1 MKMSK
6 WVVQQVDP
14 TVQKRLMQETGI
26 SAILASLLMN
36 RGYEDSQEVREF
48 LNPSLHQLS
57 SPFEMVNMGA
67 AVERILEA
75 VARKDK
81 IVIYGDYDVDGI
93 CASVMLYQGLKTLQ
107 ADVDYYV
114 PDRMEEG
121 YGINTPALRNIFE
134 SGTKLLVTVDCGIS
148 AWQEVAEAKSWGM
161 EVIVTDHHQL
171 PETIPDCIIVN
182 PVLSQ
187 DEKDK
192 WRYLCGTGVAFKVVQ
207 GIFSRYYKEEGFT
220 ERMRPFLDI
229 AALAT
234 VADIVPLKGDNR
246 ILVKFGLE
254 EMALGKRPG
263 LAALWKI
270 SQNRGTGKNTNTK
283 ADTQKDDAKKELE
296 IPDTIS
302 VGYGLA
308 PRLNACGRIGDVRL
322 GLRLLVTEDDAEAME
337 IAQMLDTENRNRQ
350 NIERQIYEEAVAIV
364 EQQGTRQQDGLI
376 VVGEDWHPGVIGIV
390 ASRLVERY
398 YTPTIVLT
406 KTNGIYKGSG
416 RSIEGFHLQQALSQ
430 CSDILE
436 NYGGHSQAA
445 GLGIAPENLQEFR
458 KRFAQIV
465 ANSTTEDSF
474 VPTLKIDAEI
484 QICDINTEIYKEI
497 SKINPTGTMNPTPVF
512 VCRGQKPI
520 EARIVG
526 GQGDHLRLRI
536 RGPQNDIFGIGFK
549 KAELQPMV
557 QDSSIDIAFSMDKNT
572 FNGRTNLQMLIKDMK
587 PYRRPDQMTLLDR
600 LFFYKDEYLAED
612 PYQGIAEQD
621 QFFTKIVGVTFDN
634 RQEFLAELQTG
645 QQLDLVHEKNNPHDE
660 NAIAVYTDGKQIGY
674 LKRNIARHLAENFDN
689 GIAYQAVVVQVT
701 GSIEQNLG
709 ANIFIKK
716 VQKENQNVTEG
727 QESIRVQLEHLD
739 EATLK
744 EEIRKTLLGQHA
756 YRPKQQEALQALYQQ
771 KNVLAILGTGRG
783 KSAIFQAYS
792 AYLALW
798 RHKTTIIVYP
808 LRALVNDQYQSLEK
822 KLKPLGLQVCLATGA
837 LEGEERAAFFQ
848 RVMEGKVDLI
858 LTTPEFLV
866 YNQHRFLEL
875 SGRLGLVVVDEAHH
889 LASRRQGYKQL
900 PNSLKEIRPEQILA
914 VTATASEE
922 VADYIMKSLD
932 LNSAVI
938 DPYVR
943 ENLQL
948 VDQRSNYKKADYLIE
963 LATSGEKVVVYL
975 NSRQKAVQLAEI
987 LREKVPTSMQNKICY
1002 YHGGL
1007 NASDR
1012 LAIENAFRD
1021 GTLKVIVT
1029 TSAFGEG
1036 IDIPDIRHVVL
1047 YHLSFS
1053 SEEYNQLA
1061 GRAGRDGAPAKVHL
1075 LYNQRDEMLNR
1086 NVLSASCPTREVLGK
1101 FYKLLQFLI
1110 QGKPAI
1116 ELTNH
1121 ELCELVKRE
1130 RFAEP
1135 TESCISSWLGIF
1147 EELGFL
1153 EREREGAKRRI
1164 IMTPS
1169 PTKMDLFSSLRYQE
1183 CMAELEDF
1191 QRYLEIAFDKSK
1203 DTLLKA
1209 INQPIYPKQWM

>member
-1 MKMSK
+1 MRMSK

-14 TVQKRLMQETGI
+14 VIQKKLMQETGI
-26 SAILASLLMN
+26 SAILASLLIN
-36 RGYEDSQEVREF
+36 RGYQESQEVLEF
-48 LNPSLHQLS
+48 LNPSLNQLS

-67 AVERILEA
+67 CVERILEA
-75 VARKDK
+75 VERKDK
-81 IVIYGDYDVDGI
+81 IVVYGDYDVDGI
-93 CASVMLYQGLKTLQ
+93 CASVMLYQGLKVLG
-107 ADVDYYV
+107 AEVDYYV

-121 YGINTPALRNIFE
+121 YGINTPALRSIYE
-134 SGTKLLVTVDCGIS
+134 DGAKLLVTVDCGIS
-148 AWQEVAEAKSWGM
+148 AWQEVEEAKSWGM
-161 EVIVTDHHQL
+161 DVIVTDHHQL
-171 PETIPDCIIVN
+171 PDTLPDCIIVN
-182 PVLSQ
+182 PVLSN

-192 WRYLCGTGVAFKVVQ
+192 WRHLCGTGVAFKVVH
-207 GIFSRYYKEEGFT
+207 GLFSRYYGEEGFT
-220 ERMRPFLDI
+220 GRMMPFLDI

-254 EMALGKRPG
+254 EMAKGKRPG
-263 LAALWKI
+263 LAALWEV
-270 SQNRGTGKNTNTK
+270 SQFRPNQKLNTDTK
-283 ADTQKDDAKKELE
+283 PEFDT
-296 IPDTIS
+296 IPDTVS

-322 GLRLLVTEDDAEAME
+322 GLRLLVTEDDREAME
-337 IAQMLDTENRNRQ
+337 IAQMLDAENRNRQ

-364 EQQGTRQQDGLI
+364 ESQGIRQQDGLI
-376 VVGEDWHPGVIGIV
+376 VVGENWHPGVIGIV
-390 ASRLVERY
+390 ASRLVEQY

-445 GLGIAPENLQEFR
+445 GLGVAPEHLHEFR
-458 KRFAQIV
+458 KRFAKLV
-465 ANSTTEDSF
+465 SEGTNNDSF
-474 VPTLKIDAEI
+474 LPTLKIDAEI
-484 QICDINTEIYKEI
+484 QISDINTDTYKEI
-497 SKINPTGTMNPTPVF
+497 SKIQPTGTMNPTPVF

-520 EARIVG
+520 ETRIVG
-526 GQGDHLRLRI
+526 GMGDHLRIRLR
-536 RGPQNDIFGIGFK
+536 GSQSDIFGIGFK
-549 KAELQPMV
+549 KAELQPMI
-557 QDSSIDIAFSMDKNT
+557 QEGSIDIAFNMDKNT
-572 FNGRTNLQMLIKDMK
+572 FNGRTSLQMLIKDMK

-600 LFFYKDEYLAED
+600 LFFYKDEYLECD
-612 PYQGIAEQD
+612 PYHNIGEQD

-634 RQEFLAELQTG
+634 RQDLLAELQVG
-645 QQLDLVHEKNNPHDE
+645 QQLELFHETDNPHDE
-660 NAIAVYTDGKQIGY
+660 NAIAVYADGEQLGY

-689 GIAYQAVVVQVT
+689 GITYQAVVVQVT
-701 GSIEQNLG
+701 GSIEKNLG
-709 ANIFIKK
+709 ANIFIQK
-716 VQKENQNVTEG
+716 VHFADHDAQAE
-727 QESIRVQLEHLD
+727 QESIRNELENLD
-739 EATLK
+739 EPLLK
-744 EEIRKTLLGQHA
+744 ERIRQALLGTHH
-756 YRPKQQEALQALYQQ
+756 YRPKQQEALDALYQHQ
-771 KNVLAILGTGRG
+771 NVMTILGTGRG

-798 RHKTTIIVYP
+798 KRKTTIIVYP

-848 RVMEGKVDLI
+848 RVMEGQVDLI

-866 YNQHRFLEL
+866 YNKQRFMEL
-875 SGRLGLVVVDEAHH
+875 GNRLGMVVIDEAHH
-889 LASRRQGYKQL
+889 LASRRQGYKML
-900 PNSLKEIRPEQILA
+900 PGVLNDIRPEQILA
-914 VTATASEE
+914 VTATASDE
-922 VADYIMKSLD
+922 VAAHIMKSLR
-932 LNSAVI
+932 LETLII
-938 DPYVR
+938 DPHVR
-943 ENLQL
+943 DNLQL
-948 VDQRSNYKKADYLIE
+948 VDQRSNYKKNDYLID
-963 LATSGEKVVVYL
+963 LAASGEKVVIYL
-975 NSRQKAVQLAEI
+975 NSRHKAVQLAEL
-987 LREKVPTSMQNKICY
+987 LREKVPQTMQNQVCY

-1007 NASDR
+1007 SASDR

-1047 YHLSFS
+1047 YHLCFS

-1061 GRAGRDGAPAKVHL
+1061 GRAGRDGEPAKVHL

-1086 NVLSASCPTREVLGK
+1086 NVLSSSCPSREVLGK

-1116 ELTNH
+1116 ELTNQ

-1135 TESCISSWLGIF
+1135 TESCISGWLGIF

-1169 PTKMDLFSSLRYQE
+1169 PTKMDLLSSLRYQE

-1191 QRYLEIAFDKSK
+1191 QRYLEIAFDNSK
-1203 DTLLKA
+1203 DILLKA

>member
-1 MKMSK
+1 MRMSK
-6 WVVQQVDP
+6 WVVQQADP
-14 TVQKRLMQETGI
+14 AVQKRLMQETGI
-26 SAILASLLMN
+26 SAILASLLIN
-36 RGYEDSQEVREF
+36 RGYEDPQEVREF
-48 LNPSLHQLS
+48 LNPSLNQLS

-75 VARKDK
+75 VEQKEK
-81 IVIYGDYDVDGI
+81 IVVYGDYDVDGI
-93 CASVMLYQGLKTLQ
+93 CASVMLYQGLKTLH
-107 ADVDYYV
+107 ADVEYYV

-121 YGINTPALRNIFE
+121 YGVNTPALRGIYE
-134 SGTKLLVTVDCGIS
+134 AGARLLVTVDCGIS
-148 AWQEVAEAKSWGM
+148 SWQEVAEAKSWGM
-161 EVIVTDHHQL
+161 DVIVTDHHQL
-171 PETIPDCIIVN
+171 PEILPDCIIVN
-182 PVLSQ
+182 PVLSN

-207 GIFSRYYKEEGFT
+207 GLFARYYGEEGFST
-220 ERMRPFLDI
+220 RMMPFLDI

-263 LAALWKI
+263 LAALWEV
-270 SQNRGTGKNTNTK
+270 SQSRQGGKSHK
-283 ADTQKDDAKKELE
+283 ECSEQKQESN
-296 IPDTIS
+296 IVPDTVS

-322 GLRLLVTEDDAEAME
+322 GLRLLVTEDPNEAME
-337 IAQMLDTENRNRQ
+337 IAQMLDAENRNRQ
-350 NIERQIYEEAVAIV
+350 NIERQIYEEAVAMV
-364 EQQGTRQQDGLI
+364 EKQGIRQQDGLI

-390 ASRLVERY
+390 ASRLVEQY

-406 KTNGIYKGSG
+406 KANGLYKGSG

-445 GLGIAPENLQEFR
+445 GLGVAPEHLHEFR
-458 KRFAQIV
+458 KRFAKLV
-465 ANSTTEDSF
+465 SEGTTNDSF
-474 VPTLKIDAEI
+474 MPTLKIDAEI
-484 QICDINTEIYKEI
+484 QMGEINTDIYKEI
-497 SKINPTGTMNPTPVF
+497 SRIEPTGTMNPTPVF

-520 EARIVG
+520 ETRIVG
-526 GQGDHLRLRI
+526 GQGDHLRIRV
-536 RGPQNDIFGIGFK
+536 RGPQYDIFGIGFK

-557 QDSSIDIAFSMDKNT
+557 QQGSIDIAFNMDKNT
-572 FNGRTNLQMLIKDMK
+572 FNGRTSLQMLIKDMK

-600 LFFYKDEYLAED
+600 LFFYKDEYLQDD
-612 PYQGIAEQD
+612 PYRGIAEQD
-621 QFFTKIVGVTFDN
+621 QFFTKIVGVSFEN
-634 RQEFLAELQTG
+634 RQELLAELQVG
-645 QQLDLVHEKNNPHDE
+645 QQLELVHEKDNPHDE
-660 NAIAVYTDGKQIGY
+660 HAIAVFADGEQLGY

-689 GIAYQAVVVQVT
+689 GVQYEAVVVQVT
-701 GSIEQNLG
+701 GSIEKNLG
-709 ANIFIKK
+709 ANIFIQK
-716 VQKENQNVTEG
+716 VQNADQETQAE
-727 QESIRVQLEHLD
+727 QESIRRKLENLD
-739 EATLK
+739 EPALK
-744 EEIRKTLLGQHA
+744 EQIREALLGQHT
-756 YRPKQQEALQALYQQ
+756 YRPKQQEALDALYR
-771 KNVLAILGTGRG
+771 KDNVMAILGTGRG

-798 RHKTTIIVYP
+798 KHKATIIVYP

-848 RVMEGKVDLI
+848 RVMEGQVDLI

-866 YNQHRFLEL
+866 YNKHRFMEL
-875 SGRLGLVVVDEAHH
+875 GSRLGMVVIDEAHH

-900 PNSLKEIRPEQILA
+900 PGVLKEIRPEQILA
-914 VTATASEE
+914 VTATASDD
-922 VADYIMKSLD
+922 VAAHIVKSLE
-932 LNSAVI
+932 LETMIV
-938 DPYVR
+938 DPHVR
-943 ENLQL
+943 DNLQL
-948 VDQRSNYKKADYLIE
+948 VDQRSNYKKADYLID
-963 LATSGEKVVVYL
+963 LAASGEKTVIYL
-975 NSRQKAVQLAEI
+975 NSRHKAVQLAEL
-987 LREKVPTSMQNKICY
+987 LREKVPASMQNKICY

-1007 NASDR
+1007 SSADR

-1061 GRAGRDGAPAKVHL
+1061 GRAGRDGMPAKVHL

-1086 NVLSASCPTREVLGK
+1086 NVLSSSCPSREVLGK
-1101 FYKLLQFLI
+1101 FYKLLQLLI

-1116 ELTNH
+1116 ELTNN

-1169 PTKMDLFSSLRYQE
+1169 PTKMDLLSSLRYQE
-1183 CMAELEDF
+1183 CMAELDDF
-1191 QRYLEIAFDKSK
+1191 QRYLEIAFDNSK
-1203 DTLLKA
+1203 ETLLKA
-1209 INQPIYPKQWM
+1209 INQPIYPKQWV

>member
-1 MKMSK
+1 MRMSK

-14 TVQKRLMQETGI
+14 VVQQRLMQETGI
-26 SAILASLLMN
+26 SAILASLLIN
-36 RGYEDSQEVREF
+36 RGYEDPQEVLEF
-48 LNPSLHQLS
+48 LNPSLDQLS

-67 AVERILEA
+67 AVEHILEA
-75 VARKDK
+75 VKRNDK
-81 IVIYGDYDVDGI
+81 IVVYGDYDVDGI
-93 CASVMLYQGLKTLQ
+93 CASVMLYQGLKAIN
-107 ADVDYYV
+107 ADVEYYV

-121 YGINTPALRNIFE
+121 YGINTPALRNIYE
-134 SGTKLLVTVDCGIS
+134 QGAKLLITVDCGIS
-148 AWQEVAEAKSWGM
+148 AWQEVEEAKKWGM

-171 PETIPDCIIVN
+171 PDILPDCIIVN
-182 PVLSQ
+182 PVLSNSEQ
-187 DEKDK
+187 DK

-207 GIFSRYYKEEGFT
+207 GLFARYYNESGFSR
-220 ERMRPFLDI
+220 RMMPFLDI

-263 LAALWKI
+263 LAALWEI
-270 SQNRGTGKNTNTK
+270 SQNRAGAKIAKETNRDSNRTGL
-283 ADTQKDDAKKELE
+283 DV
-296 IPDTIS
+296 IPDTVS

-322 GLRLLVTEDDAEAME
+322 GLRLLVTDDEAEAKE
-337 IAQMLDTENRNRQ
+337 IAQMLDEENRNRQ
-350 NIERQIYEEAVAIV
+350 NIERQIYEEAVAMV
-364 EQQGTRQQDGLI
+364 EKQGIRQQDGLI

-390 ASRLVERY
+390 ASRLVEQY

-406 KTNGIYKGSG
+406 KTNGLYKGSG

-445 GLGIAPENLQEFR
+445 GLGVAPEHLNEFR
-458 KRFAQIV
+458 QRFAALV
-465 ANSTTEDSF
+465 AEGTNNDSF
-474 VPTLKIDAEI
+474 MPTLKIDAEI
-484 QICDINTEIYKEI
+484 QISDINNEIYKEI
-497 SKINPTGTMNPTPVF
+497 SKIQPTGTMNPMPMF
-512 VCRGQKPI
+512 VCRGQRPV
-520 EARIVG
+520 ETRIVG
-526 GQGDHLRLRI
+526 GQGDHLRIRV
-536 RGPQNDIFGIGFK
+536 RGPQSDIFGIGFK
-549 KAELQPMV
+549 KAELQPLV
-557 QDSSIDIAFSMDKNT
+557 QNGSIDIAFNMDKNT

-600 LFFYKDEYLAED
+600 LFFYKDDYLEND
-612 PYQGIAEQD
+612 PYQNIGEQD

-634 RQEFLAELQTG
+634 RQELLAELQVG
-645 QQLDLVHEKNNPHDE
+645 QQLELIHETDNPHDV
-660 NAIAVYTDGKQIGY
+660 NAIGVYADGEQLGY
-674 LKRNIARHLAENFDN
+674 LKRNIARHLADNFDN
-689 GIAYQAVVVQVT
+689 GVAYQAVVVQVT
-701 GSIEQNLG
+701 GSVEQNLG
-709 ANIFIKK
+709 ANIFIQK
-716 VQKENQNVTEG
+716 VQPQD
-727 QESIRVQLEHLD
+727 QEALAEQEAIRAQLEALD
-739 EATLK
+739 EDQLK
-744 EEIRKTLLGQHA
+744 DRIRQAILGKHD
-756 YRPKQQEALQALYQQ
+756 YRPKQQEALDALYQHH
-771 KNVLAILGTGRG
+771 NLMAILGTGRG

-792 AYLALW
+792 AYLSLW
-798 RHKTTIIVYP
+798 KRKTTIIVYP

-848 RVMEGKVDLI
+848 RVMEGQVDVI

-866 YNQHRFLEL
+866 YNKHRFMEL
-875 SGRLGLVVVDEAHH
+875 GSRLGLVVIDEAHH

-900 PNSLKEIRPEQILA
+900 PQCLKEIRPEQILA
-914 VTATASEE
+914 VTATASDE
-922 VADYIMKSLD
+922 VANHIVKSLD
-932 LNSAVI
+932 I
-938 DPYVR
+938 DTLIVDPHVR
-943 ENLQL
+943 DNLLL
-948 VDQRSNYKKADYLIE
+948 VDQRSNYKKADYLID
-963 LATSGEKVVVYL
+963 LIASGEKVVIYL
-975 NSRQKAVQLAEI
+975 NSRHKAVQLAEL
-987 LREKVPTSMQNKICY
+987 LRDKAPAYLKNQICY

-1007 NASDR
+1007 SASDR

-1086 NVLSASCPTREVLGK
+1086 NVLSSSCPSREVLGK
-1101 FYKLLQFLI
+1101 FYKLLQLLI

-1135 TESCISSWLGIF
+1135 TDSCISSWLGIF

-1169 PTKMDLFSSLRYQE
+1169 PTKMDLLSSLRYQE
-1183 CMAELEDF
+1183 CMAELDDF
-1191 QRYLEIAFDKSK
+1191 QRYLEIAFDNSK